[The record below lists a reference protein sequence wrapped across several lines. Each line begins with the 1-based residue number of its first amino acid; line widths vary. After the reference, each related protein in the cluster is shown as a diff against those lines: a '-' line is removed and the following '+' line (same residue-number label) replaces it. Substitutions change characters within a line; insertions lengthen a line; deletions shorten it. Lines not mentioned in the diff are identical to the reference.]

1 MPADPES
8 THIRL
13 PRVRSRGHQRRAI
26 LRLAADLASIDGL
39 EQVTLG
45 RLATAMQMS
54 KSGLYAY
61 FTSKEDLQLAT
72 IESAWEIFDEHV
84 LDGDHPID
92 VLLRRWIAYYEQEI
106 FPGGCPFAT
115 AALEF
120 ANRDCAV
127 HDALAEALGRQL
139 TVLREAVE
147 RAQRDGRRLD
157 VDAEQLAFELYAVL
171 TAGNQR
177 FRMTRDPDAFA
188 QTRTATARLLQ
199 PLQGGRA

>member
-1 MPADPES
+1 MTVDPES

-72 IESAWEIFDEHV
+72 IESAWQIFDEHV

-92 VLLRRWIAYYEQEI
+92 LLLSRWITYYEQEI

-120 ANRDCAV
+120 ANRDGPV
-127 HDALAEALGRQL
+127 HDALAEALDRQL
-139 TVLREAVE
+139 NALREAVQ
-147 RAQRDGRRLD
+147 RAAHDGRDLD

-171 TAGNQR
+171 NAGNQR
-177 FRMTRDPDAFA
+177 FRMTRDPQAFSH
-188 QTRTATARLLQ
+188 TRTAAARLLQ
-199 PLQGGRA
+199 SQKGGRT